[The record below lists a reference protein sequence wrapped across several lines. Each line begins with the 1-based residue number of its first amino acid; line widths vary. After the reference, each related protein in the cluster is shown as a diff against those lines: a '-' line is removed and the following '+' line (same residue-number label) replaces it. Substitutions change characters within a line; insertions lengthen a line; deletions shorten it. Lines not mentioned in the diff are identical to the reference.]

1 MSDVPLKK
9 KIPYLNNVR
18 LIDQSKLAN
27 NYSVTIYIFYK
38 SQYCQY
44 GIGIKFENIFQ
55 IRQFNIDAQNW
66 KLSVS
71 DYQASKKSDKKTKK
85 FTGTK
90 VGGIDDS
97 SMYFVMHQR
106 EGGIFEAFPVDDW

>member
-1 MSDVPLKK
+1 
-9 KIPYLNNVR
+9 
-18 LIDQSKLAN
+18 
-27 NYSVTIYIFYK
+27 
-38 SQYCQY
+38 
-44 GIGIKFENIFQ
+44 
-55 IRQFNIDAQNW
+55 
-66 KLSVS
+66 VS